1 MYKKILVAYNGSP
14 ESRAALQECARLA
27 PSVNTEVHLL
37 AVISSPQSVVIGEY
51 AMVSMLG
58 IEEELA
64 AEKKKME
71 SELQDGLVFLQSTG
85 LSVHTHIEVGEPV
98 PVIASLVDSLGIEL
112 VIVGHSRHKSL
123 AARWWRGATDTLLVE
138 KIRCSLLVARDPT

>member
-1 MYKKILVAYNGSP
+1 MYTKILVAYNGTP
-14 ESRAALQECARLA
+14 ESRSALQECARLA
-27 PSVNTEVHLL
+27 PPASTEVHLL

-71 SELQDGLVFLQSTG
+71 LELQDGLVFLQNAG

-98 PVIASLVDSLGIEL
+98 PVIASLVDKLGIEL

>member
-1 MYKKILVAYNGSP
+1 MYKKILVAYNGTP
-14 ESRAALQECARLA
+14 ESRSALQECARLA
-27 PSVNTEVHLL
+27 PSADTEVHLL

-71 SELQDGLVFLQSTG
+71 TELQDGLAFLQNAG
-85 LSVHTHIEVGEPV
+85 LSVRTHIEVGEPV
-98 PVIASLVDSLGIEL
+98 PVIAGLVESLGIEL